1 MIDGAVHVLLIA
13 LRDIQPGETLVFDYN
28 GLENMYPTDHFI
40 STVCLHFMNH
50 TSYPLYIEK
59 LLELFCYPIGLST
72 DLFQFCICQA
82 ILYRRTC

>member
-40 STVCLHFMNH
+40 SIVCLHFVNYM
-50 TSYPLYIEK
+50 SYSSSIE
-59 LLELFCYPIGLST
+59 
-72 DLFQFCICQA
+72 
-82 ILYRRTC
+82 